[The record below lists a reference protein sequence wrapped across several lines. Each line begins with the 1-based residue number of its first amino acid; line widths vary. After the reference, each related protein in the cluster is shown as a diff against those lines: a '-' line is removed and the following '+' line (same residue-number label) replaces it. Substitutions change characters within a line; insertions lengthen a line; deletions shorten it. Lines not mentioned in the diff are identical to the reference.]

1 MDRTERFH
9 IIDQMLSTQR
19 VVARQQFL
27 DMLEISRAT
36 FTRDLEYLRDRLG
49 APIVWDARL
58 RGYRY
63 ESDEQ
68 RESWQLPGLWFNT
81 GEIQALLTMN
91 AWLDNLQPGILFE
104 HIKPLQARIRGL
116 LDQSDHSVAEITRRI
131 RILTQS
137 RQASGGSFFEL
148 VSQAL
153 LSRKR
158 LLIRHFNR
166 ASGQTTEREISPQ
179 RLTFYRDNWYLD
191 SWCHQRK
198 AIRSFAVDALQQVQ
212 VLPKQALERSD
223 TMLDRELASGYGI
236 FSGAKT
242 QRAELRF
249 SPARARWVAQ
259 EQWHPEQHSHFD
271 EQGYFHLSVPYSQT
285 PELIMDI
292 LKHADEVEV
301 LAPASL
307 RQQVRQTIRSM
318 MSCYEDDLAHS
329 C

>member
-19 VVARQQFL
+19 VVAREQFL
-27 DMLEISRAT
+27 DTLEISRAT
-36 FTRDLEYLRDRLG
+36 FKRDLDYLRDRLG

-91 AWLDNLQPGILFE
+91 AWLDNLQPGVLSD

-116 LDQSDHSVAEITRRI
+116 LDQGDHSVAEITRRI

-166 ASGQTTEREISPQ
+166 ASGQTTEREVSPQ

-198 AIRSFAVDALQQVQ
+198 AIRSFAVDALHQVQ

-223 TMLDRELASGYGI
+223 TTLDRELASGYGI

-271 EQGYFHLSVPYSQT
+271 EQGYFYLSVPYSQT

-318 MSCYEDDLAHS
+318 MSLYDDATHS